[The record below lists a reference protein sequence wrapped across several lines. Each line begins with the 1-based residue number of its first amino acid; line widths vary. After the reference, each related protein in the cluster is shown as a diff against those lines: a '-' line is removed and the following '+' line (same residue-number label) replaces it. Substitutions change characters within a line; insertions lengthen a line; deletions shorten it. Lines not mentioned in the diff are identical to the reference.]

1 MMLTNGTNNRRLG
14 NLSSHVKVFKGLYSS
29 ISSLN
34 MTQACIVWVQKKE
47 LVSREHE
54 NRRGNKGTWIQEY
67 KE

>member
-1 MMLTNGTNNRRLG
+1 
-14 NLSSHVKVFKGLYSS
+14 
-29 ISSLN
+29 

-67 KE
+67 KEWKEGSSVPENPREDVILNDGVGIDLEKQR